1 LILNYK
7 QSKTEELKLS
17 KSFNQ
22 ILNTFKQISSQKNI
36 LIFLIA
42 FFLYI
47 DGVHTVMFL
56 AAMFAD
62 GIGIG
67 QESIISALIIVQFV
81 AAPLTFMWSIIAN
94 RYGDKKVIYSTI
106 GIYIGVVIYSMSLS
120 TATEFYILAMMVGSV
135 QGGVQAASRS
145 LFAKIIPI
153 EKSGEF
159 FGYYNTFG
167 RAGSVIGPL
176 LVNVFLVAF
185 NDLRIALVPLIILFI
200 LGLLFLYFVEE
211 KYENIE

>member
-1 LILNYK
+1 
-7 QSKTEELKLS
+7 
-17 KSFNQ
+17 
-22 ILNTFKQISSQKNI
+22 
-36 LIFLIA
+36 
-42 FFLYI
+42 
-47 DGVHTVMFL
+47 
-56 AAMFAD
+56 
-62 GIGIG
+62 
-67 QESIISALIIVQFV
+67 
-81 AAPLTFMWSIIAN
+81 MWSIIAN

-211 KYENIE
+211 KNENI